1 MGIISEIILFTSQVS
16 QTCTPCI
23 NLIREYTVPA
33 KIVRLDTPETRKKA
47 KYNKK
52 ISITKVPTLAVVFDD
67 DDIKIYIGGEKICKW
82 LRNFHEQQTKPSD
95 EGEEPLNQDTT
106 SNREITS
113 NRGVT
118 VIDTASDDDTV
129 NVVDTSNALNAI
141 DTGNTVEEFS
151 LPSSFV
157 NSVDDTGGGITNEL
171 GKAKSSKMKNT
182 LEIAKEMEAQA
193 KKQLGGDAF
202 SRRNDY

>member
-1 MGIISEIILFTSQVS
+1 MGIISEIILFTSQES
-16 QTCTPCI
+16 RTCTPCI
-23 NLIREYTVPA
+23 NLIREYNVPA
-33 KIVRLDTPETRKKA
+33 KIVRLDTPDARKKA

-82 LRNFHEQQTKPSD
+82 LRNFHEQQTKSLEETD
-95 EGEEPLNQDTT
+95 ERNEDNDAIDVAG
-106 SNREITS
+106 SGVITKG
-113 NRGVT
+113 NIKI
-118 VIDTASDDDTV
+118 IDTASDEEDGD
-129 NVVDTSNALNAI
+129 
-141 DTGNTVEEFS
+141 NTIEEFS
-151 LPSSFV
+151 LPISGDGSFAGEI
-157 NSVDDTGGGITNEL
+157 S
-171 GKAKSSKMKNT
+171 KAKSSKMKST